1 MYGLVTKGRSVK
13 CSKYNV
19 KVHIDAIGGRIES
32 SESGESGDDSHGV
45 EAMCFFRF
53 HENRYFR

>member
-45 EAMCFFRF
+45 KATCFFRF
-53 HENRYFR
+53 HENC